1 MKAFFTSHVLY
12 LILFILINSISCEQ
26 EFNMKKA
33 CKNIKE
39 PENGNRCSA
48 ARFYDGHRCCYVEYK
63 DRQQECE
70 YLPNDGQYIKEWA
83 IKVGASMVDCKAMK
97 LSVSNIM
104 IILISLIVFIF

>member
-1 MKAFFTSHVLY
+1 MKAFFKSYAIY
-12 LILFILINSISCEQ
+12 LLLFILITSTFCEQ
-26 EFNMKKA
+26 EFNMKRA
-33 CKNIKE
+33 CKNIKD

-63 DRQQECE
+63 DRAQQCE
-70 YLPNDGQYIKEWA
+70 YLPDDYQYIKEWA
-83 IKVGASMVDCKAMK
+83 VKIGASMVDCSAMK